1 MRVLALDTALGACSV
16 ALCCNGD
23 VLARRFA
30 RLERGHAEALMP
42 MVEAVRGE
50 VGLDYA
56 ELDLLAATVGPGTFT
71 GVRIGL
77 ATARALS
84 LASGV
89 PLVGVTTLA
98 AVAEAAAETAAAN
111 DSLLVVHD
119 ARRAQVYAQLFDRA
133 VTPLGDP
140 GVIDPADIAMLAR
153 RRTGL
158 VAGTGVA
165 LVWPYLRARHRDWR
179 RGSAEGVP
187 DAAVIAR
194 LAARSSLG
202 GQGEADMRRPPEPLY
217 LRPAGAVAPDQ
228 GAIRKARPRA
238 RSPDA

>member
-16 ALCCNGD
+16 ALCSDGD

-50 VGLDYA
+50 AGVNYA
-56 ELDLLAATVGPGTFT
+56 ELDLLATTVGPGTFT

-98 AVAEAAAETAAAN
+98 AVAQAAVETAAAG
-111 DSLLVVHD
+111 DSLLIAHD
-119 ARRAQVYAQLFDRA
+119 AGRGQVYAQLFDGA

-140 GVIDPADIAMLAR
+140 GVFAPADIAALVRGRA
-153 RRTGL
+153 GL

-165 LVWPYLRARHRDWR
+165 LVWPYLREQHQGWR
-179 RGSAEGVP
+179 RSSANGVP
-187 DAAVIAR
+187 DSVVIAR
-194 LAARSSLG
+194 LAVRSISG
-202 GQGEADMRRPPEPLY
+202 GQGRADMRWPPKPLY
-217 LRPAGAVAPDQ
+217 LRAPGAVLPGAGAV
-228 GAIRKARPRA
+228 GNVRP

>member
-16 ALCCNGD
+16 ALCSNGD
-23 VLARRFA
+23 VLARRFK

-56 ELDLLAATVGPGTFT
+56 ELDLLAVTVGPGTFT

-77 ATARALS
+77 ATARGLS

-98 AVAEAAAETAAAN
+98 AVAQAAAETAAAK

-133 VTPLGDP
+133 VAPLGAP
-140 GVIDPADIAMLAR
+140 GVIDPSDVAALVRGRA
-153 RRTGL
+153 GL

-165 LVWPYLRARHRDWR
+165 LVWPYLRASHQEWR
-179 RGSAEGVP
+179 RSSAEGVP

-194 LAARSSLG
+194 LAARSASG
-202 GQGEADMRRPPEPLY
+202 GQDQADMWWPPEPLY
-217 LRPAGAVAPDQ
+217 LRASGAVAP
-228 GAIRKARPRA
+228 GERALPSARPRP

>member
-1 MRVLALDTALGACSV
+1 MRVLALDTALGACSA
-16 ALCCNGD
+16 ALCSNGD
-23 VLARRFA
+23 VLARRFM

-42 MVEAVRGE
+42 MVEEVRGE
-50 VGLDYA
+50 AGLDYA

-89 PLVGVTTLA
+89 PLIGVTTLS
-98 AVAEAAAETAAAN
+98 AVAEAAAENAAAN
-111 DSLLVVHD
+111 DSLLIVHD
-119 ARRAQVYAQLFDRA
+119 ARRAQVYVQLFDGA
-133 VTPLGDP
+133 VVPLGDP
-140 GVIDPADIAMLAR
+140 GVVTPANVAALVRGRA
-153 RRTGL
+153 GL

-165 LVWPYLRARHRDWR
+165 LVWPHLRAQHHNWR
-179 RGSAEGVP
+179 RSSADGVP

-194 LAARSSLG
+194 LAARCATG
-202 GQGEADMRRPPEPLY
+202 GQGEADMRWPPEPLY
-217 LRPAGAVAPDQ
+217 LRAPGAVAP
-228 GAIRKARPRA
+228 GAGAVRNARPRT